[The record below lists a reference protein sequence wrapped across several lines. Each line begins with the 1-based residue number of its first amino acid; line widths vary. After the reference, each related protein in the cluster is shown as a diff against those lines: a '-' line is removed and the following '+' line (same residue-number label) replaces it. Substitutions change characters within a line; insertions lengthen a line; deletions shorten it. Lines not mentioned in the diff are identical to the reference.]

1 MYIAK
6 HFLNEKSILYFY
18 FGERIARVM
27 ASKQPYSFSFVKILK
42 ISSHVFDDFYPQHN
56 FCHQDL
62 KMGQRRLVQGFK
74 ARPAAQRSTVRYPP
88 SEYFQSIYILENE
101 FKDFCQK
108 PTTAASR

>member
-27 ASKQPYSFSFVKILK
+27 ASKKTVFVQFRQNFENFLPMFLMIFSPNIIFVTKI
-42 ISSHVFDDFYPQHN
+42 
-56 FCHQDL
+56 

-74 ARPAAQRSTVRYPP
+74 ARPAAQRSPVRYPP